1 MECIFLWVFSLLHFF
16 SPTPSPTLKQ
26 QTEKGADCLCPTLP
40 VTYPPGWRVTGH
52 CSLGSPGM
60 GRESQALD
68 GVHGLPLFFL
78 SISRFSLAKPA
89 VCTWTSLS
97 LSSHTLPGQ
106 RPRWHGPLLGS
117 VLCCRQPVGTGW
129 GWGGHQFPKH
139 RTVLWL
145 HLAIYLG

>member
-1 MECIFLWVFSLLHFF
+1 
-16 SPTPSPTLKQ
+16 
-26 QTEKGADCLCPTLP
+26 
-40 VTYPPGWRVTGH
+40 
-52 CSLGSPGM
+52 M

-106 RPRWHGPLLGS
+106 RPRWHGPYWGLCSAAGS
-117 VLCCRQPVGTGW
+117 QLELA
-129 GWGGHQFPKH
+129 GGGED
-139 RTVLWL
+139 TNS
-145 HLAIYLG
+145 